1 MADAGSSGSRMVM
14 IFAQDA
20 CRGCLRCELAC
31 SFHNLGHHS
40 FQPEASSTRVYRD
53 NDTNRMTATVDTTC
67 DMCEHEDHIMCI
79 HACPFGARSIVHV

>member
-1 MADAGSSGSRMVM
+1 MTDENNGESRMVL

-31 SFHNLGHHS
+31 SFHNLRHHG
-40 FQPEASSTRVYRD
+40 FQPEVSSTHVYRD
-53 NDTNRMTATVDTTC
+53 NDTNRMTATVNTTC
-67 DMCEHEDHIMCI
+67 DMCVHEAQVMCI